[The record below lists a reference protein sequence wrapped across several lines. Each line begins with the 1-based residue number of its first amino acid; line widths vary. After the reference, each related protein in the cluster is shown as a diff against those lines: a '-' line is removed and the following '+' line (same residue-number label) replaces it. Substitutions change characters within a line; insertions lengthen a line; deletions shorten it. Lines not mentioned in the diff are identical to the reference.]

1 MLDEE
6 ISQCITVTKPA
17 VQSCFYTD
25 TEILRISDRLN
36 YGTDFVSSCTQ
47 ARLQKIWEICWTVDV
62 PVYHQEFRP
71 GT

>member
-36 YGTDFVSSCTQ
+36 YGTAFVSSCTQ
-47 ARLQKIWEICWTVDV
+47 ARLQKIWEICCTVDV
-62 PVYHQEFRP
+62 PVYHQEFWP